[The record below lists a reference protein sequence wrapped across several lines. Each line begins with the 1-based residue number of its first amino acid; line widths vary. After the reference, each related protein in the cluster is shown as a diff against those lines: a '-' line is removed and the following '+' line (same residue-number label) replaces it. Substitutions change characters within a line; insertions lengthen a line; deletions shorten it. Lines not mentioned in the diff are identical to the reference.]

1 LPRHPLFKPY
11 LALAAVCFFW
21 GTTYLGIRMSLES
34 FPPLVLVSARFI
46 LSGSI
51 LVTAALA
58 RGARLPR
65 GRDLLIAALSGI
77 LILAIGN
84 GCLTFAELLIPS
96 GLAGLIST
104 LSPFWLV
111 GIEAA
116 MPGGERLH
124 APTIFGMIVGFGGV
138 ALLMSGATMSGEV
151 GSGVFGRA
159 AWSGFLLLQV
169 GMVAWTGGSLYQR
182 RQRADAHPIVV
193 GAVQQLFSGL
203 AVLPLA
209 LAFGSHHVAWSTR
222 GISALFYLVTFGS
235 IVGYSAY
242 AYALDRLPV
251 AVVSVYSYV
260 NSVVAVALGWLFYR
274 EPFGAREAAAM
285 LVIFAGVGLVK
296 WQSGKAALAR
306 MEAEA

>member
-1 LPRHPLFKPY
+1 LRHHPGIRAY
-11 LALAAVCFFW
+11 LALVAVCFFW
-21 GTTYLGIRMSLES
+21 GTTYLGIRMALET
-34 FPPLVLVSARFI
+34 FPPLVLVSTRFI
-46 LSGSI
+46 LSGAI
-51 LVTAALA
+51 LIAAALA
-58 RGARLPR
+58 RGSRLPR

-77 LILAIGN
+77 LILGIGS

-96 GLAGLIST
+96 GLAALIST

-124 APTIFGMIVGFGGV
+124 APTVLGMIVGFGGV
-138 ALLMSGATMSGEV
+138 ALLMSGEV

-159 AWSGFLLLQV
+159 AWSGFLLLQA
-169 GMVAWTGGSLYQR
+169 GMVAWSGGSLYQR

-209 LAFGSHHVAWSTR
+209 IVSGNHHIAWSAR

-251 AVVSVYSYV
+251 AVVSVYPYV
-260 NSVVAVALGWLFYR
+260 NSVVAVTLGWLFYR

-306 MEAEA
+306 MEMEA

>member
-1 LPRHPLFKPY
+1 MRHHPGIRAY
-11 LALAAVCFFW
+11 LALVAVCFFW
-21 GTTYLGIRMSLES
+21 GTTYLGIRMALES
-34 FPPLVLVSARFI
+34 FPPLVLVSTRFI

-51 LVTAALA
+51 LVAAALA

-77 LILAIGN
+77 LILGIGN

-111 GIEAA
+111 GIEVA

-138 ALLMSGATMSGEV
+138 ALLLSGEV
-151 GSGVFGRA
+151 GAGVFGHA
-159 AWSGFLLLQV
+159 AWSGFLLIQA
-169 GMVAWTGGSLYQR
+169 GMVAWSGGSLYQR

-209 LAFGSHHVAWSTR
+209 VVSGNHHVAWSAR
-222 GISALFYLVTFGS
+222 GVAALFYLVTFGS

-251 AVVSVYSYV
+251 AVVSVYPYV

-306 MEAEA
+306 MEVEA

>member
-1 LPRHPLFKPY
+1 M
-11 LALAAVCFFW
+11 CFFW
-21 GTTYLGIRMSLES
+21 GTTYLGIRMALET
-34 FPPLVLVSARFI
+34 FPPLVLVSTRFM

-51 LVTAALA
+51 LIVAALA
-58 RGARLPR
+58 RHARLPR

-77 LILAIGN
+77 LILGIGN

-116 MPGGERLH
+116 MPRGERLH

-138 ALLMSGATMSGEV
+138 AVLLSGEV
-151 GSGVFGRA
+151 GGGAFGRA
-159 AWSGFLLLQV
+159 AWTGFLLLQA
-169 GMVAWTGGSLYQR
+169 GMVAWSGGSLYQR

-193 GAVQQLFSGL
+193 GAIQQVFSGL

-209 LAFGSHHVAWSTR
+209 VVSGNHHIAWSAR
-222 GISALFYLVTFGS
+222 GVAALFYLVTFGS

-251 AVVSVYSYV
+251 AVVSVYPYV
-260 NSVVAVALGWLFYR
+260 NSLVAVALGWLFYR
-274 EPFGAREAAAM
+274 EPFGAREAVAM
-285 LVIFAGVGLVK
+285 LVIFTGVGLVK

-306 MEAEA
+306 MEAKA